1 MKIKEREKGNVVILD
16 VSGKIVLGEDIN
28 LLKEK
33 IDELLKNGKKNIILN
48 LADVPYVDSTGL
60 GEIIRAYVSTTK
72 NGGTLKL
79 LKISE
84 KIKDLLVISKLITTF
99 EKNIFDDEE
108 EAVKS
113 FK

>member
-1 MKIKEREKGNVVILD
+1 MKIKEREKENVVILD

-72 NGGTLKL
+72 NGGVLKL

-99 EKNIFDDEE
+99 ERNIFDDEE